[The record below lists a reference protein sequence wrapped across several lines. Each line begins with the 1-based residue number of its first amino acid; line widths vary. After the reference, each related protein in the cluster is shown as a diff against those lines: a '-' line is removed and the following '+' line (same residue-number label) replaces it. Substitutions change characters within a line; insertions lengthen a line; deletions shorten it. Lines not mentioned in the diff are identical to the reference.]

1 MTSTWADFTVC
12 TPCFFQKFHI
22 KGGFCLHLFA
32 ETTLSACCIQ
42 VLYYD
47 KLPSNPWYQW
57 YLPITF
63 TLLPCHPQR
72 RGELSRREA
81 FNFCMTQ
88 LLRGEVS
95 QKFQGVFSHQW
106 MLQVWDG
113 FVFVPPCHK
122 LCLCHHASPWT
133 ATMLLASFCLTL
145 GQTNCCSFVCVCTS
159 LSRNSQAEKWKKL
172 DLLDLSF
179 SFEGWC
185 LHASDAFEYN
195 KYSLV

>member
-1 MTSTWADFTVC
+1 MFFWIHLFSKWPAPERISQFVPLVVFKSFT
-12 TPCFFQKFHI
+12 
-22 KGGFCLHLFA
+22 HLFA

-63 TLLPCHPQR
+63 TLLPCHSQR

-81 FNFCMTQ
+81 FNLCMTQ
-88 LLRGEVS
+88 LFRGEVP

-113 FVFVPPCHK
+113 FVFVPPCQSMDGNNVVGEFLFDFRANK
-122 LCLCHHASPWT
+122 LLLLCLCLHK
-133 ATMLLASFCLTL
+133 FE
-145 GQTNCCSFVCVCTS
+145 QKFTS
-159 LSRNSQAEKWKKL
+159 GKMKKTRP
-172 DLLDLSF
+172 F
-179 SFEGWC
+179 GPKF
-185 LHASDAFEYN
+185 
-195 KYSLV
+195 